1 MSQSDEHQFD
11 MFNLGPDWEDEWTDM
26 PEYVTNKIEPHKMII
41 MRFRNQED
49 VDEFKKLIDQNIT
62 RETKSLWFPKLVFNE
77 SIKYRYLD
85 DEKEIKKNESE

>member
-1 MSQSDEHQFD
+1 MAEEEQLN

-26 PEYVTNKIEPHKMII
+26 PEYVTNKIEPYRMVI

-49 VDEFKKLIDQNIT
+49 VDKFQKLIDQGMT
-62 RETKSLWFPKLVFNE
+62 RETKSLWYPKLVFNE

-85 DEKEIKKNESE
+85 DEKELKKDAAE

>member
-1 MSQSDEHQFD
+1 MAEEEQLN

-26 PEYVTNKIEPHKMII
+26 PEYVTNKREPYRMVI

-49 VDEFKKLIDQNIT
+49 VDKFQKLIDQGMT
-62 RETKSLWFPKLVFNE
+62 RETKSLWYPKLVFNE

-85 DEKEIKKNESE
+85 DEKELKKDAAE